1 MKQLKGLI
9 CLESHITMIVG
20 KKGSGKSNLF
30 LQFLLNPTGYFR
42 QYDRIIFISPTFR
55 AQFGILWNKLD
66 PKGIRVYD
74 EVSQGLLA
82 EIIQEQESNELRS
95 LVCFDDNGEELR
107 HLVQSELNRFI
118 SNSRHLRLSCVF
130 LCQKISQV
138 PTIVRANTDCFVV
151 FAACAQ
157 VELEALYR
165 EVSVVD
171 KKRFLELFREVTQ
184 HEYAFLCISMQR
196 GKIKF
201 FKNCQEEIVLA
212 E

>member
-1 MKQLKGLI
+1 MPELNGLI
-9 CLESHITMIVG
+9 SAESHITMIVG

-30 LQFLLNPTGYFR
+30 LQFLLNPNGWFR
-42 QYDRIIFISPTFR
+42 KYDRVVFISPTFR
-55 AQFGILWNKLD
+55 AQYEILWNKLD
-66 PKGIRVYD
+66 PKGVRVYD
-74 EVSQGLLA
+74 AVSQPLLA
-82 EIIQEQESNELRS
+82 DLIAEQETNNLTT

-107 HLVQSELNRFI
+107 HVGQADLNRFI

-138 PTIVRANTDCFVV
+138 PTVVRANCDCFVV

-165 EVSVVD
+165 EVSIVD
-171 KKRFLELFREVTQ
+171 KKRFLDLFREVTQ
-184 HEYAFLCISMQR
+184 HQYAFLCISVQK

-201 FKNCQEEIVLA
+201 FKNCQEQIVL

>member
-1 MKQLKGLI
+1 
-9 CLESHITMIVG
+9 MIVG

-30 LQFLLNPTGYFR
+30 LQFLLNPSAYFR
-42 QYDRIIFISPTFR
+42 KYDRIIFISPTFR
-55 AQFGILWNKLD
+55 AQFEILWHKLD
-66 PKGIRVYD
+66 PQGIQVYD

-82 EIIQEQESNELRS
+82 GIIHEQESNGLQT
-95 LVCFDDNGEELR
+95 LVCFDDNGEQLR
-107 HLVQSELNRFI
+107 HLAQAELNRFI

-165 EVSVVD
+165 EVSIVD
-171 KKRFLELFREVTQ
+171 KKRFLELFRETTQ
-184 HEYAFLCISMQR
+184 HEYAYLCISVQR

-201 FKNCQEEIVLA
+201 FKNCKEEIVLT

>member
-1 MKQLKGLI
+1 
-9 CLESHITMIVG
+9 MIVG

-30 LQFLLNPTGYFR
+30 LQFLLNPSAYYR
-42 QYDRIIFISPTFR
+42 KYDRIIFISPTFR
-55 AQFGILWNKLD
+55 AQFEILWHKLD
-66 PKGIRVYD
+66 PKGIQVYD

-82 EIIQEQESNELRS
+82 EIIHEQESNGLQT
-95 LVCFDDNGEELR
+95 LVCFDDNGEQLR
-107 HLVQSELNRFI
+107 HLAQAELNRFI

-165 EVSVVD
+165 EVSIVD
-171 KKRFLELFREVTQ
+171 KKRFLELFRETTQ
-184 HEYAFLCISMQR
+184 HEFAFLCISVQR

-201 FKNCQEEIVLA
+201 FKNCKEEIVLI